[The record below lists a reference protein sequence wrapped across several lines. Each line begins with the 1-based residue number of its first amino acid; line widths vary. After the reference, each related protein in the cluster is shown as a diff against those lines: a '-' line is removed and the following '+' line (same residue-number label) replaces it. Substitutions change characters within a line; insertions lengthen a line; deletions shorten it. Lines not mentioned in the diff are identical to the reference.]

1 MDGQQKNQ
9 SLEGGS
15 ITAVIHHPLK
25 FYIKVV
31 LDINMLSKETIRK
44 ISDAAEY
51 YDKYFSEKNLLIIC
65 GKVDGKDVQTFSA
78 LSHIETLAKKENFF
92 HLTGLEEIANDPSFT
107 KEAFFDAALEHR
119 VASTNFA

>member
-1 MDGQQKNQ
+1 
-9 SLEGGS
+9 
-15 ITAVIHHPLK
+15 
-25 FYIKVV
+25 
-31 LDINMLSKETIRK
+31 MLSKETIRK

-119 VASTNFA
+119 VAATNFAQLKDTLLLEWCSTVDALVKSRAFRA